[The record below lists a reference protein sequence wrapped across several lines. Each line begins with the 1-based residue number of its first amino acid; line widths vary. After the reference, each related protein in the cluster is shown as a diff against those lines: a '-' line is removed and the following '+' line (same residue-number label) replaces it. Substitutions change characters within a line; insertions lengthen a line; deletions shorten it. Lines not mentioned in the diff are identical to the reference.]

1 MRVFGEAGL
10 VFHLLEMNALRIEAA
25 MLCYLL

>member
-10 VFHLLEMNALRIEAA
+10 VFYLLEMNALCIEAA